1 MDHEDAIG
9 HNAARSE
16 RAIEIA
22 LAFDASGF
30 WETLWGLIR
39 HHTSDSSLIHDLG
52 IGDKLQEF
60 LITLES
66 PKLLGQLFHRIDR
79 IHRIQCS
86 PNHRDRMVGFRI
98 MQ

>member
-52 IGDKLQEF
+52 IGDKL
-60 LITLES
+60 
-66 PKLLGQLFHRIDR
+66 
-79 IHRIQCS
+79 
-86 PNHRDRMVGFRI
+86 
-98 MQ
+98 